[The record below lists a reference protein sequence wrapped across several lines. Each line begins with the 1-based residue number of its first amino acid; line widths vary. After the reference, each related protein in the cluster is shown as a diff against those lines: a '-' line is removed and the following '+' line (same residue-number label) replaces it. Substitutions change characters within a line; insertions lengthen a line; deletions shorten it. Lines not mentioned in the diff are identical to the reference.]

1 MKKTAIVALIVCVLL
16 LAACGN
22 KGSLVRPGSA
32 LATTAA
38 G

>member
-1 MKKTAIVALIVCVLL
+1 MKKIAVVALIACAVLL
-16 LAACGN
+16 AGCGN

-32 LATTAA
+32 LATTA